1 MNDPYMKSA
10 NSAKVPN
17 FAQKLHKYKI
27 SYFIH
32 GTFIIPEPIWDN
44 WTFIILEHISVVSH
58 THKFYKCVKKKKDK
72 TCSQPSPQQHGPR
85 CRTQLEEPAQLLLQA
100 HSLCPSL
107 EKAPVWRRI
116 HVI

>member
-32 GTFIIPEPIWDN
+32 GTFIIPEPIFG
-44 WTFIILEHISVVSH
+44 T
-58 THKFYKCVKKKKDK
+58 T
-72 TCSQPSPQQHGPR
+72 G
-85 CRTQLEEPAQLLLQA
+85 
-100 HSLCPSL
+100 HS
-107 EKAPVWRRI
+107 
-116 HVI
+116 